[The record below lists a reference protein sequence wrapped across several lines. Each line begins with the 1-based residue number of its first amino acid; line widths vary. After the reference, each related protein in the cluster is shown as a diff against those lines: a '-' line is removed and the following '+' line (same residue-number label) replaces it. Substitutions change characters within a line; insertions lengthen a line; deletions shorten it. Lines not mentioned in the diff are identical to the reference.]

1 MASAMNNDKAPEWTG
16 KDIANLARDV
26 GKPLPLGMKERI
38 MARIDAE
45 ARGKRRGQS
54 SKRK

>member
-1 MASAMNNDKAPEWTG
+1 MNNDKTPEWTG

-38 MARIDAE
+38 MARIDEE
-45 ARGKRRGQS
+45 ARGKRRGQP